1 MLVPVVLIKYL
12 LTIKVYIVDLYNLLF
27 PIEDFLIK
35 ERQQKKKKLKKKKQC
50 HDL

>member
-1 MLVPVVLIKYL
+1 M
-12 LTIKVYIVDLYNLLF
+12 YIVDLYNLLF

-35 ERQQKKKKLKKKKQC
+35 ERQHKKKINKKTKQC